1 MEKQRLLREFIF
13 IVDIKGNMLDTFSRI
28 EQSFLLSFHSRKI
41 CLSTNIEIQ
50 RSTLL
55 FGPSGIGKTHII
67 SNLCSKYK
75 IKLFSLTIG
84 DLTKEFPA
92 EKENGL
98 GNYFLLARNNQPSL
112 LLLENIE
119 LFFPADNEPLLSFYF
134 CELLENFITQDVKIL
149 IVGTTTKLNSI
160 NPIVRTI
167 FQDEIEFDI
176 PTPIERLDIFEFYIK
191 DLDLADG
198 INIQKINE
206 MCHGFIAADIVCL
219 CRIASEMAN
228 IRSIEQTGEPG
239 RLKITNQDFKDSFK
253 KTNISSLQGRNNIQ
267 KVESVKWE
275 QIGGLNEVK
284 KILEESVIWIYRHA
298 DAFRR
303 LGIKPSKGVLLY
315 GPPGTGKTLLAKAV
329 STESSAHFIPI
340 SIPDLI
346 KSEIGESEKAIANIF
361 KIARQCSPCII
372 FLDELEALFGNR
384 EFSSGLGKKL
394 ISQLL
399 LELDQLDTV
408 DQGIVILSATN
419 SPGSIDPSLLRPGR
433 LDRLVYVQPPNFKE
447 RKTILTILS
456 NTRIKISNEVNI
468 DEIANRTENFTGADI
483 KGLLQRA
490 ALLAIKRYKKK
501 KSSGDNK
508 EDNKEEKRINQ
519 SDLLNALFNCKP
531 SISSAQLE
539 QYQKFEESTY
549 KIS

>member
-1 MEKQRLLREFIF
+1 MFE
-13 IVDIKGNMLDTFSRI
+13 TFSRI

-41 CLSTNIEIQ
+41 WLSTNIEIQ
-50 RSTLL
+50 RSILL
-55 FGPSGIGKTHII
+55 FGPSGIDFLYIH
-67 SNLCSKYK
+67 CP
-75 IKLFSLTIG
+75 KLFSLTIG
-84 DLTKEFPA
+84 DLAKEFPA

-98 GNYFLLARNNQPSL
+98 GNYFLLARNNQPSV

-134 CELLENFITQDVKIL
+134 CELLENFITQDVEVL
-149 IVGTTTKLNSI
+149 IVGTTTNLNSI
-160 NPIVRTI
+160 NPIARTI
-167 FQDEIEFDI
+167 FQVN
-176 PTPIERLDIFEFYIK
+176 IFGFYIK

-198 INIQKINE
+198 INIKKINE

-219 CRIASEMAN
+219 CRMASEMVN

-239 RLKITNQDFKDSFK
+239 QLKITNQDFKDSFK
-253 KTNISSLQGRNNIQ
+253 KINISSLQKRNNIQ

-284 KILEESVIWIYRHA
+284 KILEESVIWIYKHA

-329 STESSAHFIPI
+329 STESSAHFIPV

-346 KSEIGESEKAIANIF
+346 KSEKAIENIF

-384 EFSSGLGKKL
+384 EFSGGLGKKL

-447 RKTILTILS
+447 RKSILTILS
-456 NTRIKISNEVNI
+456 NTKIKISNEVNL

-490 ALLAIKRYKKK
+490 ALLAIKRCKKK
-501 KSSGDNK
+501 KSSSDNK
-508 EDNKEEKRINQ
+508 EDNKEEGEE
-519 SDLLNALFNCKP
+519 P
-531 SISSAQLE
+531 SISCAQLE
-539 QYQKFEESTY
+539 QYQKFEESIY